1 MIPELDKDKKY
12 YCLVPE
18 QYTQDAEFLKRL
30 QDEFFSKGHN
40 YTFGSRDS
48 VEESLAFFTDERRL
62 SYWGVG
68 NTSYEEIEQYAYDYN
83 YEEFDLILEPTR
95 TIDWSTVR

>member
-12 YCLVPE
+12 WLRMPE
-18 QYTQDAEFLKRL
+18 
-30 QDEFFSKGHN
+30 GHN
-40 YTFGSRDS
+40 KEYRLKLEEEMKRVGYTGRVMLPLSSQVLAIFVDRGRAFWDS
-48 VEESLAFFTDERRL
+48 T
-62 SYWGVG
+62 
-68 NTSYEEIEQYAYDYN
+68 YADMDATEAYAQRNN